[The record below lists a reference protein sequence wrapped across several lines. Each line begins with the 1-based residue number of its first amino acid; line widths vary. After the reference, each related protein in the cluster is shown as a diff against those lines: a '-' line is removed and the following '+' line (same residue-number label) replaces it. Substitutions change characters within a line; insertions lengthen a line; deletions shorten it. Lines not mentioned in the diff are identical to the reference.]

1 VLLSQYH
8 LVDLA
13 EKVVG
18 VGSVGTWCY
27 VALLLGMGNDSSDPL
42 FLQIKEAQPS
52 VLEPHLGPSIY
63 PNHAQRVVN
72 GQHLMQAASDMFLG
86 WTSSGGYDFYIR
98 QLRDR
103 SLSPS
108 IGSMRESDFIV
119 YTELCGWSLARAH
132 ARSGDPAQISG
143 YLGQNEVFD
152 TAIASYAEAYA
163 DQVERDYATLVAT
176 AKSGRVHV
184 EKGI

>member
-1 VLLSQYH
+1 MLLSQYH

-86 WTSSGGYDFYIR
+86 WTSSGGYDFYVR

-108 IGSMRESDFIV
+108 ITNMREGDFIV
-119 YTELCGWSLARAH
+119 YAELCGWTLAHAH
-132 ARSGDPAQISG
+132 ARSGDAAQISS
-143 YLGQNEVFD
+143 YLGRSDAFE
-152 TAIASYAEAYA
+152 TAIASFAEAYA
-163 DQVERDYATLVAT
+163 DQVERDHAALVAA
-176 AKSGRVHV
+176 AKSGRVPV
-184 EKGI
+184 EKRV